1 MLSVRGS
8 HSLTVNIIAKIM
20 NVFIFPQ
27 DNASELLTEIDASFV
42 HFDIV
47 SFFFFTKEFFLI
59 NNILPAVDLML

>member
-20 NVFIFPQ
+20 NVFVFPQ

-47 SFFFFTKEFFLI
+47 SFFFLLKNFF
-59 NNILPAVDLML
+59 